1 MRDVVLIGCT
11 KRKQEVPSPASELYQ
26 ESPLFRKRLRYAE
39 SLEPDLMLVLSA
51 KHHVLGMDKVI
62 EPYDETLNEIS
73 REERQAW
80 ASKVLDQL
88 QELVAPERDR
98 FVILAGRTY
107 YQDLLP
113 HLPHH
118 EVPTDGMPIG
128 ETMRFLSNAVD
139 RIG

>member
-11 KRKQEVPSPASELYQ
+11 KRKREVPSPVRELYQ

-51 KHHVLGMDKVI
+51 KHHVLGMDEVI
-62 EPYDETLNEIS
+62 EPYDETLNKMS
-73 REERQAW
+73 PEERQAW
-80 ASKVLDQL
+80 ASKVLDRL

-107 YQDLLP
+107 YQDLLS

-128 ETMRFLSNAVD
+128 ETMSFLSNAVD
-139 RIG
+139 RIA

>member
-11 KRKQEVPSPASELYQ
+11 KRKFEGPSPARELYQ

-39 SLEPDLMLVLSA
+39 SLEPNLMLILSA
-51 KHHVLGMDKVI
+51 KHHVLGMDEMI
-62 EPYDETLNEIS
+62 EPYDETLNEMS
-73 REERQAW
+73 REERRGW

-88 QELVAPERDR
+88 QELVAPEGDR
-98 FVILAGRTY
+98 FVILAGRAY
-107 YQDLLP
+107 YSDLLP
-113 HLPHH
+113 HIPHH

-139 RIG
+139 RTE